1 MERKIRGQ
9 RKRMKRNR
17 NVEIKSKK
25 IIGNRKKEQREE
37 QRDRRN
43 ERKEIKRGKIKEKRW
58 ERRSTT

>member
-43 ERKEIKRGKIKEKRW
+43 ERKEIKRGK
-58 ERRSTT
+58 

>member
-1 MERKIRGQ
+1 
-9 RKRMKRNR
+9 MKRNR

-43 ERKEIKRGKIKEKRW
+43 ERKEIKRGK
-58 ERRSTT
+58 